1 MRWCPT
7 GHQGKGKRRKSEIH
21 RFGNG
26 LNYFDSAVNRVDKW
40 PEESQIKFI
49 DSRSWTVEDFC
60 IPFGFQM
67 QTNDHLFAGCGLFHF
82 SLDGRR
88 ILIGDCALFQ
98 AGNSPPFIG
107 IIRWFSPGKQDQLK
121 LGVNRLYRPSEVKL
135 AKGILL
141 EAAPNEVFYS
151 FHKDEISAELLLHPC
166 KVAFLRK
173 GVELPQWIS
182 SFVCRRVYDSTN
194 KCLWWLT
201 DQDYIDDQQE
211 EIAKL
216 LGKTQVEMHAAV
228 QPGGRSPKQLNGPAQ
243 QPKPGTDSVQ
253 NNNASL
259 PSQVKGKKRAEKGDQ
274 ASDSI
279 KRERLL
285 KADDGDSNSFK
296 VESTLKAEIE
306 KITDKG
312 ALINVD
318 AVEKLVQL
326 MQVDKGE
333 RKIDLAGRILLADVI
348 AATDK
353 NDCLGRFVQLRGVPL
368 LDDWLQEAHKRKN
381 GDGTTPKECEKS
393 VDELLLALLHA
404 LDKLPVN
411 LEALQTS
418 QVGKSVNHLRSHKNS
433 EIQKKARSLVDTW
446 KKRVDVEM
454 TKLEMTKLNDAKST
468 GTNQAASW
476 PGKPGFSEVSYGGNK
491 RSGSSEA
498 SLKSPVAQSSTCKS
512 LPVKASHGDS
522 VMKLNSGQSA
532 SVKLPST
539 LATSLSIGTK
549 DSQSKAGGSSWTAE
563 LPLTAIEEKSSG
575 SSQSQNNSQSCS
587 SDHGKQGS
595 AWKEDAKSSTS
606 GSTHAN
612 KVSGGTSRQRKASNG
627 LVGTG
632 SSGAQK
638 DSSLSKPS
646 PLSRNLQLEKVP
658 QHGLPGERTGDAP
671 SADHGNNQRLIVRL
685 PNPGRSPARSTSGGC
700 FEDSSQTSTWSSS
713 PVAAEK
719 VGHINQRTKLKNDD
733 CRASVTTDVNAESWH
748 SNDLK
753 GADGVDGAD
762 KSTTAVRDEKHMST
776 DKSGKAADAFKPT
789 SLSESKP
796 VKTFDTLSPINA
808 LIESCVKYSEASAS
822 SGGDDSGMN
831 LLASVA
837 AGEISKS
844 NLLSPSGPPDPCTTN
859 KVKSTVSSGGALTNV
874 SEYPEDCTDDD
885 SEKHEP
891 KIVPNSC
898 DDSQSIQSPQE
909 SRATIDNRAQ
919 HLGSVDIPCK
929 NAESISKAESKV
941 NAVEV
946 QGRVPFT
953 TLSEDVKGVLA
964 EDDSPKQLRRK
975 RKASSP
981 VTDGLQDS
989 KHKAGSPTSDES
1001 KHADCVRESTISSSI
1016 QAGDGSDL
1024 NCSARISNCE
1034 ESVEIASSSPPGK
1047 QDVADGVLHDATT
1060 PTGQQLPSD
1069 MAVSSNS
1076 FSINSINATLV
1087 SSTNAGL
1094 EAEDEGKKEKS
1105 DSLVLK
1111 SQMDQT
1117 DTEKKVLGSLAAPT
1131 ADDRTGSLTP
1141 STDDDSDDNYKEVSH
1156 PCSTSANHEEP
1167 SIASSAHTE
1176 ECTKSL
1182 NSGYEVDLVRE
1193 EVACS
1198 TEVSSAVASPV
1209 QDTSTKL
1216 DFDLN
1221 EGFSVDE
1228 ATTAEPVASA
1238 ALESSSSVHLMSLQ
1252 PFTMSLISNTSP
1264 VPITVAAPAKGPFVP
1279 PETLLKSKGEPG
1291 WRGSAATSA
1300 FRPAEPGRFGTICLV
1315 RPTLHHR
1322 MPLLLVDNRGYGRL
1336 SSGGFS
1342 QEAVSESRVMC
1353 NRDAQVRKSSGVLDL
1368 DLNRVDEST
1377 ENGQSASTS
1386 QRLDVPLPRMRSSP
1400 GGFPN
1405 SGANMLRDFDLNDGP
1420 GVDEAGA
1427 DQVPRGQLSMGNS
1440 IPFLPTLRLNN
1451 NELGNLSTW
1460 FPPGNSYPAV
1470 AMPSFL
1476 PERVDQQP
1484 YSIVAAPGGQ
1494 RILSSA
1500 AGGFPFG
1507 SSFPLAS
1514 TSYSMG
1520 STPMW
1525 TLQLSVPGSQAFVE
1539 EQSRLYQTAGR
1550 ALKRKEPEGGWDGE
1564 RFTCK

>member
-21 RFGNG
+21 R
-26 LNYFDSAVNRVDKW
+26 LMIICLLAV
-40 PEESQIKFI
+40 E
-49 DSRSWTVEDFC
+49 
-60 IPFGFQM
+60 
-67 QTNDHLFAGCGLFHF
+67 LFHF

-151 FHKDEISAELLLHPC
+151 FQKDEISAELLLHPC
-166 KVAFLRK
+166 KVAFLCK

-333 RKIDLAGRILLADVI
+333 RKIDLAGRVLLADVI

-353 NDCLGRFVQLRGVPL
+353 SDCLGRFVQLRGVPL

-612 KVSGGTSRQRKASNG
+612 KVSVGTSRQRKASNG

-844 NLLSPSGPPDPCTTN
+844 NLLSPSGSPRRNSPASEDHPDPCTTN

-891 KIVPNSC
+891 SAVPGVWEQQNSSEIVPNSC

-941 NAVEV
+941 NAAEAE
-946 QGRVPFT
+946 GRVPLT
-953 TLSEDVKGVLA
+953 TLSEDVKGVFP

-981 VTDGLQDS
+981 VTDAVQDS

-1001 KHADCVRESTISSSI
+1001 KHADCVREITISSSI

-1024 NCSARISNCE
+1024 NCSARISNCD

-1047 QDVADGVLHDATT
+1047 QDVADGVLHDAAT

-1069 MAVSSNS
+1069 VAVSSNS
-1076 FSINSINATLV
+1076 FSRNSINATLV

-1111 SQMDQT
+1111 SRMDQT

-1131 ADDRTGSLTP
+1131 ADDRTCSLTP
-1141 STDDDSDDNYKEVSH
+1141 STDDGSDDNYKEVSH

-1167 SIASSAHTE
+1167 SIASAHTE

-1228 ATTAEPVASA
+1228 ASTAEPVASA

-1300 FRPAEPGRFGTICLV
+1300 FRPAEPRKIWEYLSGTSNSPSSDAVVAGRQP
-1315 RPTLHHR
+1315 RP
-1322 MPLLLVDNRGYGRL
+1322 PLDIDLNVADERVTEDLAQ
-1336 SSGGFS
+1336 GGFS

-1400 GGFPN
+1400 GAFPN

-1470 AMPSFL
+1470 AMPSFM

-1520 STPMW
+1520 STPYVD
-1525 TLQLSVPGSQAFVE
+1525 SAFVE